1 MVGPMNLP
9 FVVAILLSLSQ
20 SAWAGHPCEAE
31 VKSACPETPG
41 SDIGAC
47 LKDKEEHAN
56 PTEISSGCTDFIA
69 LNKGCAEDIEERC
82 DNNMF
87 HDDTILCLTKWTP
100 LDHLSEKC
108 QKMLSWAVPSAETAE
123 VVTDELG
130 KVAEKEEWEMS
141 EKDKADKKEWQK
153 KRAASRGEAIER
165 MKQKD
170 VDKKREEDRV
180 ALEEYQKADPEGYTA
195 MLQQQE
201 EDKKQKAAFAR
212 QERARAAAMERAK
225 KQAAG
230 ADEDDAPKAKKGK
243 KGKSWWSTIG
253 SLVALVG
260 VGGLGYVAYNAVS
273 APGARGGSKKQ
284 GGGKKKRG

>member
-1 MVGPMNLP
+1 M
-9 FVVAILLSLSQ
+9 
-20 SAWAGHPCEAE
+20 
-31 VKSACPETPG
+31 
-41 SDIGAC
+41 GAC
-47 LKDKEEHAN
+47 LKDTEEHAK

-108 QKMLSWAVPSAETAE
+108 QKILSWAVPKDETAE
-123 VVTDELG
+123 AVTDELG

-141 EKDKADKKEWQK
+141 EKDKEEKKEWQK
-153 KRAASRGEAIER
+153 KRAATRAEAIK
-165 MKQKD
+165 MMGQKE
-170 VDKKREEDRV
+170 VDRKKEEDRV
-180 ALEEYQKADPEGYTA
+180 ALELYQKEDPEGYAA
-195 MLQQQE
+195 MLEQQE

-212 QERARAAAMERAK
+212 KERARVAAMERAK

-230 ADEDDAPKAKKGK
+230 GDEDDAPTKSSRGK
-243 KGKSWWSTIG
+243 KGKGWMSTLG
-253 SLVALVG
+253 SLVALAG
-260 VGGLGYVAYNAVS
+260 VCGLGYVAYNAVM
-273 APGARGGSKKQ
+273 APGASSGSRKQ